1 MSVDQVKQLAYQM
14 RLYGIQAHLERR
26 VAEAVSQSLHPLELL
41 RLLLEDEILAR
52 KDRVAKM
59 LASRGRFRSV
69 AELEDWDSTFDRGL
83 TKQRFKEL
91 ACLSFYHNQENLI
104 LLGKTG
110 EGKTHLAVALGR
122 KLCAEGIRTTFLS
135 VNMFFEELAAAR
147 ASGGYLKLIKQM
159 TNSKVLILD
168 DFALRSYT
176 HEEATALVDLLED
189 RYRRGVVIV
198 TSQVDPRGWSKLFDD
213 PVIAEAIIDRLSHP
227 SQRLALKGGSYRERL
242 SARKPSS
249 D

>member
-1 MSVDQVKQLAYQM
+1 MSPDQVKQLAYQM
-14 RLYGIQAHLERR
+14 RLFGIQSHVERR
-26 VAEAVSQSLHPLELL
+26 AAEAVSQSLHPLEFL
-41 RLLLEDEILAR
+41 RLLLEDELLAR
-52 KDRVAKM
+52 KDRVAKS
-59 LASRGRFRSV
+59 LASRGRFRTI
-69 AELEDWDSTFDRGL
+69 AELEDWDNTFDRGL
-83 TKQRFKEL
+83 NKQRFKEL
-91 ACLSFYHNQENLI
+91 AHLSFYQNQENLI

-122 KLCAEGIRTTFLS
+122 KLCAEGIRTTFLP
-135 VNMFFEELAAAR
+135 VNLFFEELAAAR
-147 ASGGYLKLIKQM
+147 ASGGYLKFLKQLAQ
-159 TNSKVLILD
+159 SKVLILD

-198 TSQVDPRGWSKLFDD
+198 TSQVDPRGWNKLFED

-242 SARKPSS
+242 STRKSS
-249 D
+249 PD